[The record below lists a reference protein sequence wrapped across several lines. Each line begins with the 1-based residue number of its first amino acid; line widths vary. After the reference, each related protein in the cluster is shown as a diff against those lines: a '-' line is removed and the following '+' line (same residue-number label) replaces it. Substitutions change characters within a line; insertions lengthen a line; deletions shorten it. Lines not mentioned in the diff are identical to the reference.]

1 MSTTQAQYSLIT
13 RPITEGEYRV
23 AVSALKSPKY
33 QAVAFSVVGMIVA
46 VMVNFVPEEFKLT
59 NLFVPLMFLLGAA
72 VTAINYR
79 RRVRALQKVLAT
91 GMISEIVGVPVKRKF
106 SRSWIIGP
114 LVFGNDGTLPKVL
127 REGTVSRVAF
137 IPEAKMV
144 VSVNGTPLQKVTSI
158 ATIPPGFGMGLASS
172 PTRVSPEGRKRK
184 GANQ

>member
-1 MSTTQAQYSLIT
+1 
-13 RPITEGEYRV
+13 
-23 AVSALKSPKY
+23 
-33 QAVAFSVVGMIVA
+33 
-46 VMVNFVPEEFKLT
+46 
-59 NLFVPLMFLLGAA
+59 
-72 VTAINYR
+72 
-79 RRVRALQKVLAT
+79 
-91 GMISEIVGVPVKRKF
+91 MISEIVGVPVKRKF